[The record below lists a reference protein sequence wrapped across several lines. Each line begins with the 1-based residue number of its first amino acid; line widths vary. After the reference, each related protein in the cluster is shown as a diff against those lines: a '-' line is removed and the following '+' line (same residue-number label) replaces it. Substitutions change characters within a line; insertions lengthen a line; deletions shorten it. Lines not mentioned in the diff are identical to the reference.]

1 MVKIMTAAGM
11 AQSERAQDQSLAQL
25 IQRGILLPVIAGE
38 ALDDLVF
45 GGHDRLVASY
55 AAHVGIPCPIRA
67 SCTRWQ
73 STRA

>member
-1 MVKIMTAAGM
+1 
-11 AQSERAQDQSLAQL
+11 
-25 IQRGILLPVIAGE
+25 LPVIAGE